1 MLRSLWARCVAVLA
15 IVWTALPAVADP
27 NSAAAVVEHF
37 HDSLKAALATD
48 GFEAR
53 RALLAEPIESAFD
66 IATIARISVGA
77 HWRELDDTQRAE
89 LIRTLGDLII
99 ATYAARFDSDNGQ
112 TFETVDAHETKPGR
126 TLVRTKL
133 HLKDRDDVSLDYMLR
148 EKDGVPIIYNV
159 IADGVSD
166 LSLRRAEYS
175 AIIDRDGFEGLLA
188 ALRESTDE
196 FAAGKADA

>member
-1 MLRSLWARCVAVLA
+1 MLRSVWTRCVAVLA
-15 IVWTALPAVADP
+15 MAWLSLPAAADP
-27 NSAAAVVEHF
+27 SAAVAVVERF
-37 HDSLKAALATD
+37 HESLKAALATD

-53 RALLAEPIESAFD
+53 RALLTAPIESAFD

-77 HWRELDDTQRAE
+77 HWRELDEGQRAE
-89 LIRTLGDLII
+89 LVRTLADLIV

-148 EKDGVPIIYNV
+148 EQDGAPIIYNV
-159 IADGVSD
+159 TADGVSD

-175 AIIDRDGFEGLLA
+175 AIIERDGFEGLLA
-188 ALRESTDE
+188 ALRENTEE